1 MGKRPWTDGP
11 WKVKESFGDF
21 YVTGEGDGKFGKV
34 ECNVAISSHCFP
46 EGCIGLDEANA
57 RLIAQAP
64 AMYEMLERL
73 WEYYRHGED
82 RPEALFKLNGADE
95 LLTAANPER
104 AK

>member
-11 WKVKESFGDF
+11 WEVKESFGDF

-46 EGCIGLDEANA
+46 EGCIGLDEDDA
-57 RLIAQAP
+57 RLISQAP
-64 AMYEMLERL
+64 KMYELLERITD
-73 WEYYRHGED
+73 YGY
-82 RPEALFKLNGADE
+82 ADME
-95 LLTAANPER
+95 EVCKLLTAANPER